1 MLRAGYVAPDF
12 RLPTLD
18 GRWIRRGDYRHRRH
32 LALLFVPP
40 APSAEWR
47 TLLRDLAAHATRL
60 HQENAEALVLCM
72 MPAAEARALAE
83 ELRLPFPI
91 AIDDR
96 GEAAQRYDA
105 TAGAVLAL
113 DRYGAPLAVWR
124 PPALPTAHDVLSAI
138 QGAEL
143 ACPECGVPVWSA
155 EEEPS

>member
-1 MLRAGYVAPDF
+1 MLRAGFVAPDF

-18 GRWIRRGDYRHRRH
+18 GRWIRRGEYRHRRH

-47 TLLRDLAAHATRL
+47 ALLEDLAAHAAL
-60 HQENAEALVLCM
+60 LQQENAEVLVVCM
-72 MPAAEARALAE
+72 MPAEEARTLAA
-83 ELRLPFPI
+83 ELHLPFPV

-96 GEAAQRYDA
+96 GEAAHRYEA

-113 DRYGAPLAVWR
+113 DRFGAPLAVWR
-124 PPALPTAHDVLSAI
+124 PPALPTAHDILSAI

-143 ACPECGVPVWSA
+143 ACPECGVPVWSI
-155 EEEPS
+155 EGEPG